1 MKISCKHIFAII
13 HIAIVIP
20 FHCFAGESGSPRLV
34 GVERSRGTLQFKI
47 NGQLFNADATHARGY
62 AAATSKTGFIN
73 GANAN
78 NMLLNLEMEGLNKT
92 GHVVITTVPKDKCL
106 ISINH
111 TNFFI
116 QNAGDYI
123 KVTITSVK
131 QSGGMLLLTG
141 SFEGKLHDNNG
152 NEAIISD
159 GIFSTDHL

>member
-1 MKISCKHIFAII
+1 MKISGKLTIAII
-13 HIAIVIP
+13 YIAIP
-20 FHCFAGESGSPRLV
+20 FYCFAGAPGGSKFV
-34 GVERSRGTLQFKI
+34 STAQSKGSLQFKI
-47 NGQLFNADATHARGY
+47 NGQLVNADATHARGY

-78 NMLLNLEMEGLNKT
+78 DMLLNLEMEGLNKT
-92 GHVVITTVPKDKCL
+92 GNVMITTAPKDKCL

-141 SFEGKLHDNNG
+141 SFEGKLHDQQG

-159 GIFSTDHL
+159 GKFSTDHL